1 MRIHIQPSDVARA
14 FSEVADCPAFRE
26 SAALVAKGGMPVE
39 MLQAMAMSP
48 GLLRAFGA
56 WSEAVYPGGSVERRV
71 KELVILAVSQ
81 RNACQFCTDSHVAIA
96 RHMGMVAPDG
106 DPLALLDQP
115 SQLSARE
122 RLAVEYARAA
132 HRDSNRVPAEL
143 FAALRGAFTDAEIV
157 ELTATVG
164 LIQMLNL
171 FNNCLQVAYRS
182 EYGGSA

>member
-1 MRIHIQPSDVARA
+1 MRIDIQPNDVARA
-14 FSEVADCPAFRE
+14 FAEVADCPAFRE
-26 SAALVAKGGMPVE
+26 SAALVARGGLPVE

-48 GLLRAFGA
+48 GLLRAFGG
-56 WSEAVYPGGSVERRV
+56 WSEAVYPGGAIERRV

-96 RHMGMVAPDG
+96 RQMGLAADG

-115 SQLSARE
+115 ALLSERE

-132 HRDSNRVPAEL
+132 HRDSNRVPDEL
-143 FAALRGAFTDAEIV
+143 FRALRAAYTDAEIV

-164 LIQMLNL
+164 LIHMLNL
-171 FNNCLQVAYRS
+171 FNNCLRVAYRS
-182 EYGGSA
+182 EYGGSP